1 MEWESILRDSVVNG
15 KIKGLHLVKLPVL
28 KTCDNWKTVQILG
41 WVEYQ
46 AKTAYY
52 KGVIVKLNSNL
63 YFVKQ
68 ASFDAVKA
76 YIGATHVPKIEVV
89 P

>member
-1 MEWESILRDSVVNG
+1 MDWESILRDSVQNG
-15 KIKGLHLVKLPVL
+15 KIKALHLVKLPVL
-28 KTCDNWKTVQILG
+28 KTCDNWKSVQILG
-41 WVEYQ
+41 WVDYQ

-52 KGVIVKLNSNL
+52 KGVLVKLNSNI

-68 ASFDAVKA
+68 SSFDAVKA
-76 YIGATHVPKIEVV
+76 YIGVGHVSKIEVV